1 MERILLFAVL
11 LLSANGESPSSPV
24 LLQGGSKVTPV
35 EKVIQLLED
44 LKAEV
49 VADGEAEAKTYDEY
63 ACFCKDTTGKKS
75 DSILS
80 GQDNIESLSAEIG
93 AKTAEKEE
101 TEAAVQ
107 QRKKELEEHEAKLA
121 ETKALLEKKAA
132 EYEAAAADLSKAIS
146 SLEGAIKAL
155 EASKPTAFLLQRA
168 GVEQSLALADALAL
182 IDSASMQKV
191 GTFLQAGSA
200 VDPADPEY
208 KFRSQG
214 IIDILE
220 KLLKDYQAHKAEL
233 DAEWE
238 KTKSSLEEMIASL
251 EGQIEEDQ
259 RFIKEG
265 EEHIQS
271 LIEQI
276 ADARESLVEA
286 ESLLKDDQAYL
297 KDLTAQCE
305 DRAKDYDQR
314 SAQRAGEI
322 EALTKALEILSGTV
336 QGLDEDVNKR
346 ALLQAS
352 AVLKPQSSLSF
363 VQVAS
368 TEASARV
375 VLGSLLRRAQA
386 SAAVSV
392 ADARKGQAVE
402 FLGAEGKR
410 LHSAVLM
417 ALAARA
423 SADPFAKVK
432 ELIQKLIE
440 RLIRE
445 AASEATKKGFCDTEI
460 GKAESDRDF
469 RWADVK
475 KLNSELASL
484 EVKLE
489 ELTTEV
495 GMLGDAMTEIDG
507 AYKKSSAL
515 RGEIKAENIEDIE
528 KAKEGLAAVK
538 EAILVLKAYYKQAAK
553 AEVLLQYSP
562 VEDDTSGP
570 GFEGAYK
577 GKQQK
582 ATGIIGILE
591 VIKSDFE
598 RTIKKTTAEEK
609 AQAAEFVEFERA
621 SKSDYSGKNM
631 TKTLNSQDIV
641 TTKATI
647 EKKMADLKMNRDL
660 LDEALKVYEELV
672 PACVDT
678 GMTYEERVQ
687 AREDEIEALKKAL
700 CILDTDGVEPDCG
713 GKK

>member
-1 MERILLFAVL
+1 
-11 LLSANGESPSSPV
+11 
-24 LLQGGSKVTPV
+24 VTPV

-49 VADGEAEAKTYDEY
+49 VASGEAEAKTYDEY
-63 ACFCKDTTGKKS
+63 ACFCKDTTGAKS
-75 DSILS
+75 DSITS

-101 TEAAVQ
+101 TEVAVQ
-107 QRKKELEEHEAKLA
+107 KRKEELEAHELKLA

-155 EASKPTAFLLQRA
+155 EASKPTALLLQRA

-182 IDSASMQKV
+182 IDTASMQKV
-191 GTFLQAGSA
+191 GAFLQGGSA

-220 KLLKDYQAHKAEL
+220 KLLKDYQAHKSEL

-238 KTKSSLEEMIASL
+238 KTKTSLEEIISSL
-251 EGQIEEDQ
+251 EGQIEEDKK
-259 RFIKEG
+259 FIEEG
-265 EEHIQS
+265 EAHIQS
-271 LIEQI
+271 LSEQI
-276 ADARESLVEA
+276 AEARESLVEA

-314 SAQRAGEI
+314 SAMRAGEL
-322 EALTKALEILSGTV
+322 EALTKALEILTGTV
-336 QGLDEDVNKR
+336 KGLDEDVNKR
-346 ALLQAS
+346 ALLQANTAVQGLHS
-352 AVLKPQSSLSF
+352 APSF
-363 VQVAS
+363 VQI
-368 TEASARV
+368 ASADASVR
-375 VLGSLLRRAQA
+375 SALRGFLERAQGGATA
-386 SAAVSV
+386 SAAEV
-392 ADARKGQAVE
+392 AKGRAME
-402 FLGAEGKR
+402 FLGAEGRR
-410 LHSAVLM
+410 LHSAVLTL
-417 ALAARA
+417 LAARA

-445 AASEATKKGFCDTEI
+445 AASEATKKGFCDTEL

-469 RWADVK
+469 RWSDVK
-475 KLNSELASL
+475 KLNSELAGL

-489 ELTTEV
+489 ELSTEA
-495 GMLGDAMTEIDG
+495 GMLGDSMSEIDG
-507 AYKKSSAL
+507 AYKKATEI
-515 RGEIKAENIEDIE
+515 RGEVKAENIEDIE

-538 EAILVLKAYYKQAAK
+538 EAILVLKAFYKQAAK
-553 AEVLLQYSP
+553 AEVLLQHSP

-577 GKQQK
+577 GKQEK

-609 AQAAEFVEFERA
+609 AQAAEYVEFERA

-631 TKTLNSQDIV
+631 TKTLDEQDIV
-641 TTKATI
+641 TTKASI
-647 EKKMADLKMNRDL
+647 EKKMADLKLNREL

-672 PACVDT
+672 PTCVDT

-687 AREDEIEALKKAL
+687 AREDEIAALKKAL
-700 CILDTDGVEPDCG
+700 CILDTEKVEPDCQ
-713 GKK
+713 

>member
-1 MERILLFAVL
+1 MMHRAIFFLQFLTY
-11 LLSANGESPSSPV
+11 ANVSNAAMPA
-24 LLQGGSKVTPV
+24 LLQASFTVTPV

-49 VADGEAEAKTYDEY
+49 VASGEAEAKTYEEY
-63 ACFCKDTTGKKS
+63 ACFCKDTTGTKS
-75 DSILS
+75 DSITS

-107 QRKKELEEHEAKLA
+107 KRKEELEAHELKLA
-121 ETKALLEKKAA
+121 ETKAA

-220 KLLKDYQAHKAEL
+220 KLLKDYRAHKAEL

-238 KTKSSLEEMIASL
+238 KARTSLEEMIASL

-314 SAQRAGEI
+314 SAMRAGEL
-322 EALTKALEILSGTV
+322 EALTKALEILTGTV

-346 ALLQAS
+346 ALLQANTAVQGLQS
-352 AVLKPQSSLSF
+352 APSF
-363 VQVAS
+363 VQIAS
-368 TEASARV
+368 AEASVR
-375 VLGSLLRRAQA
+375 
-386 SAAVSV
+386 
-392 ADARKGQAVE
+392 
-402 FLGAEGKR
+402 
-410 LHSAVLM
+410 
-417 ALAARA
+417 
-423 SADPFAKVK
+423 
-432 ELIQKLIE
+432 
-440 RLIRE
+440 
-445 AASEATKKGFCDTEI
+445 T
-460 GKAESDRDF
+460 
-469 RWADVK
+469 
-475 KLNSELASL
+475 
-484 EVKLE
+484 
-489 ELTTEV
+489 
-495 GMLGDAMTEIDG
+495 
-507 AYKKSSAL
+507 AL
-515 RGEIKAENIEDIE
+515 RG
-528 KAKEGLAAVK
+528 
-538 EAILVLKAYYKQAAK
+538 
-553 AEVLLQYSP
+553 
-562 VEDDTSGP
+562 
-570 GFEGAYK
+570 F
-577 GKQQK
+577 
-582 ATGIIGILE
+582 
-591 VIKSDFE
+591 
-598 RTIKKTTAEEK
+598 
-609 AQAAEFVEFERA
+609 
-621 SKSDYSGKNM
+621 
-631 TKTLNSQDIV
+631 
-641 TTKATI
+641 
-647 EKKMADLKMNRDL
+647 
-660 LDEALKVYEELV
+660 
-672 PACVDT
+672 
-678 GMTYEERVQ
+678 
-687 AREDEIEALKKAL
+687 
-700 CILDTDGVEPDCG
+700 
-713 GKK
+713 